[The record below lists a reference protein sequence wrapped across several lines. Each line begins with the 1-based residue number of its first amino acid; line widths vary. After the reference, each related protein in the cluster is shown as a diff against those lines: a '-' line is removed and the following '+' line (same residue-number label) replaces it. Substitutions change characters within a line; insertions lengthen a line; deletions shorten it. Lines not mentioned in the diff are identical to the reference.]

1 MPNMLAEAKSVG
13 KSQEQAGDGESYKL
27 QLGRGSLRAGGNDA
41 KGDLS
46 GSVPWGADS
55 KECQQQGENR
65 GKMLSS
71 LVKQASPRPSEMQA
85 FSSLPSPSADSGKL
99 APLDMGQRSPRSHR
113 ASRSRQRSSSPK
125 EHQNA
130 SSEVTSLSLPASGTS
145 SPASARLPPM
155 KSAPS
160 PSNDESPLPGLS
172 LSPRSGAHSARR
184 VRSLPPTPKRA
195 SCTNLDPVSD
205 SVEFARPQ
213 SRGGPA
219 GNGSK
224 FSPLLDAKEGSTSP
238 PYRDPALCAADSNKR
253 SGELAAERGGGG
265 LGREPRRLS
274 RGAAEAKSEVGCTR
288 LPGTKSTSPPRDRG
302 EGSEGRPRLSSESL
316 QGASPSSSHGAR
328 RRQRSSPN
336 VDVAHSTKRSNGHV
350 SLAGGERNDNHR
362 YEGHGEEKDFGS
374 VPNSPSTA
382 RGEESSNSPRT
393 RRMRPQRDSAV

>member
-1 MPNMLAEAKSVG
+1 MPNMSAEAKGIG

-27 QLGRGSLRAGGNDA
+27 GRDLRNGGNDA
-41 KGDLS
+41 KDDLG
-46 GSVPWGADS
+46 GSVPWGAES

-65 GKMLSS
+65 GRMLSS
-71 LVKQASPRPSEMQA
+71 LAKQASPRPSEMQA
-85 FSSLPSPSADSGKL
+85 FSSLPSPSTDSGKL

-113 ASRSRQRSSSPK
+113 ASRSRHRSSSPK
-125 EHQNA
+125 DHQNP

-145 SPASARLPPM
+145 SPTSPRLPPM

-160 PSNDESPLPGLS
+160 PSNDESSLPGLS

-224 FSPLLDAKEGSTSP
+224 FSPLLLDAKEGSTSTP
-238 PYRDPALCAADSNKR
+238 QYRDPAPCADDSNKR
-253 SGELAAERGGGG
+253 SGDLAGERGGGG

-274 RGAAEAKSEVGCTR
+274 RGAAAEAKSEAGCTR
-288 LPGTKSTSPPRDRG
+288 LPGTKSTSPPRDRR
-302 EGSEGRPRLSSESL
+302 EGEGRPRLSSESL
-316 QGASPSSSHGAR
+316 PGASPSSSSDSR
-328 RRQRSSPN
+328 RRQRSSQN
-336 VDVAHSTKRSNGHV
+336 VDVAHATKRSSGDV
-350 SLAGGERNDNHR
+350 SPTGGEGNENHR
-362 YEGHGEEKDFGS
+362 YEGRGEEKDFGS

-382 RGEESSNSPRT
+382 RGEESSKSPRT
-393 RRMRPQRDSAV
+393 RRMRHAPA

>member
-13 KSQEQAGDGESYKL
+13 KSQEQADDGESYKL
-27 QLGRGSLRAGGNDA
+27 GRGSMRGGGNDA
-41 KGDLS
+41 KGDLG

-71 LVKQASPRPSEMQA
+71 LAKQASPRPSEMQA

-130 SSEVTSLSLPASGTS
+130 SSE
-145 SPASARLPPM
+145 
-155 KSAPS
+155 
-160 PSNDESPLPGLS
+160 DESPLPGLS

-238 PYRDPALCAADSNKR
+238 RYRDPALCAADSNKR
-253 SGELAAERGGGG
+253 GGELAAERGGGG
-265 LGREPRRLS
+265 LGRESRSLS

-316 QGASPSSSHGAR
+316 PGASPSSSNGTW
-328 RRQRSSPN
+328 RRQRSSQN
-336 VDVAHSTKRSNGHV
+336 VDAAHSTKRSSGDV
-350 SLAGGERNDNHR
+350 SPAGGERNGNHR
-362 YEGHGEEKDFGS
+362 YEGYGEEKDFGS
-374 VPNSPSTA
+374 VPNSPSMA
-382 RGEESSNSPRT
+382 RGEESSKSPRT

>member
-1 MPNMLAEAKSVG
+1 
-13 KSQEQAGDGESYKL
+13 
-27 QLGRGSLRAGGNDA
+27 
-41 KGDLS
+41 
-46 GSVPWGADS
+46 
-55 KECQQQGENR
+55 
-65 GKMLSS
+65 
-71 LVKQASPRPSEMQA
+71 
-85 FSSLPSPSADSGKL
+85 
-99 APLDMGQRSPRSHR
+99 
-113 ASRSRQRSSSPK
+113 
-125 EHQNA
+125 
-130 SSEVTSLSLPASGTS
+130 LPASGTS
-145 SPASARLPPM
+145 SSASPRLPPM

-238 PYRDPALCAADSNKR
+238 RYRDSALCAADSNR
-253 SGELAAERGGGG
+253 RGGELAGERGGGG

-316 QGASPSSSHGAR
+316 PGASPSSSNGAQ
-328 RRQRSSPN
+328 RRQRSSQN
-336 VDVAHSTKRSNGHV
+336 VHASHSTKRSNGDV
-350 SLAGGERNDNHR
+350 SPAGGERNGNDRH
-362 YEGHGEEKDFGS
+362 EGYGEEKDFGS

-382 RGEESSNSPRT
+382 RGEESSKSPRT
-393 RRMRPQRDSAV
+393 RRMRPQRDSAM